1 MNNYDRMHRGEPKP
15 RLPENKARKVVNKRR
30 KRALRIVESVLS
42 VAFLFI
48 LLILFD
54 VFGTDAANALY
65 GVFGVAAIPYSMV
78 GILVCILLFF
88 GAKPKRLKPSTVV
101 YIIFLS
107 VILVCFLQTIT
118 TGSVYNSL
126 EEISYSAYLK
136 GCFNTGRNNAGGYL
150 YGIIAYPFLQMGA
163 ITSTCILA
171 VLFFGVLLFAFR
183 SFFFIEKN
191 EVENVEEAGLYVED
205 ILEKTKS
212 KKNKGVDINLSF
224 PNDTIPDPEEEEI
237 EEAEI
242 NYADSSLNSATGAIR
257 RMLEAETD
265 EKNRAR
271 MASDVLFMSDEAF
284 KSFKQPDPIPEDL
297 PVKTGERAPTQP
309 AFGDSFDVKEVTVNN
324 FAARLREG
332 KLDGQA
338 ASDILFGEDATLGR
352 VNKPI
357 SGDRRSLAEDILF
370 GEEVKTSYA
379 SPRYTVPLSAS
390 DSAVSSAK
398 RDDSSKGFEMG
409 GREIEFPPYMGT
421 GYSPSSPSN
430 NIGATPINT
439 DSSNT
444 LPNNEVP
451 NNSTPSRDFSIPA
464 SPIYDARAVSSKQ
477 DYTPRVEPSINANS
491 GSDRRYEGPVENKRG
506 GFAYSRPND
515 YTNQPTEENTSNMPD
530 ESSRVIGNSKLY
542 EHQISTSENQYFSA
556 SLEQTD
562 YSSHSAENQGQANT
576 TNPMENSASANDASS
591 STYDRTAR
599 SSSPDEN
606 ITPENAYAY
615 EPEINDEM
623 EEYKPR
629 QMFRPDDIDEKPE
642 NDNQIPQPQ
651 TGFVAR
657 KVEPIIEEEPVVPEK
672 KEAEKPQQNP
682 TLNKKPSWQKVKK
695 PLRPYA
701 FPPLSLLKDYM
712 PPIDT
717 IDYEDFYNR
726 IEQAFASYDLK
737 CRVIGHTKGATYTQ
751 YALKFADGVV
761 FRKVASLEND
771 IKRKL
776 CVDKAISIVNSVKGM
791 DAIGLETVN
800 STRERVGLKQY
811 ITHSVFKKDKKLYFM
826 LGVNVYKE
834 SYFCNI
840 LEAPHLLIAG
850 TTGSGKSICINTII
864 CSIIYNYSPDYVKFV
879 LVDPKS
885 VELSAFAEIPHNLLG
900 CPVITADDCIKAL
913 EAVIEEMERRYALM
927 NLAQCKQLTTY
938 NDYLKANGQQP
949 LPYIV
954 VIIDELADLMLSS
967 KKNAPELEKRIS
979 KLTAKSRAAGIHLII
994 ATQRPSIDVLT
1005 GVIKNNIP
1013 TRIAFTMG
1021 DAVGSKV
1028 VLDRGG
1034 AEKLYGKGDMLFSS
1048 PDYPDFVRLQAP
1060 FLDESEVTEI
1070 TDYVKAN
1077 NDCDFDE
1084 DLRAKIF
1091 ESNDQTDPL
1100 YESDYVAGSDNSQ
1113 QDTLFSKAVRF
1124 AVSQGVISI
1133 SKIQR
1138 QYRIGFTRAAY
1149 IFDEMVKR
1157 GIVDEAVPGSSKP
1170 RAVLIGEA
1178 DLPSVLGDLDEQD

>member
-15 RLPENKARKVVNKRR
+15 RLPENRAKKEVNKRR
-30 KRALRIVESVLS
+30 KRALRIVESVIA
-42 VAFLFI
+42 VALFVI
-48 LLILFD
+48 LLLLFD
-54 VFGTDAANALY
+54 VFGKESANALY
-65 GVFGVAAIPYSMV
+65 GVFGVASIPYAIV
-78 GILVCILLFF
+78 GILVCVLLFF
-88 GAKPKRLKPSTVV
+88 GAKPKKLKPSTVV
-101 YIIFLS
+101 YIVLLS
-107 VILVCFLQTIT
+107 IILICFLQTIT
-118 TGSVYNSL
+118 TGRVYNSL
-126 EEISYSAYLK
+126 ENPSYSAYLQ

-150 YGIIAYPFLQMGA
+150 YGIIAYPFLQMGS

-171 VLFFGVLLFAFR
+171 VLFFAILLFAFR
-183 SFFFIEKN
+183 SFFFIEKR
-191 EVENVEEAGLYVED
+191 EVERYEEAGLYVED
-205 ILEKTKS
+205 ILEKS
-212 KKNKGVDINLSF
+212 KPKKKKVADINLAF
-224 PNDTIPDPEEEEI
+224 PNDTIPDPEEEEV

-242 NYADSSLNSATGAIR
+242 KYADSSLNPTTSAIR
-257 RMLEAETD
+257 AMLEAEPD

-271 MASDVLFMSDEAF
+271 MASDVLFMSEEDF
-284 KSFKQPDPIPEDL
+284 KSLKKPEQVPDDL

-309 AFGDSFDVKEVTVNN
+309 SFGDSYNEGDHFESDFRTG
-324 FAARLREG
+324 RLT
-332 KLDGQA
+332 KNQA
-338 ASDILFGEDATLGR
+338 TNILFGDP
-352 VNKPI
+352 KPKAVEEAPKN
-357 SGDRRSLAEDILF
+357 DDKRSLAEDILF
-370 GEEVKTSYA
+370 GEDVKPSYPTS
-379 SPRYTVPLSAS
+379 
-390 DSAVSSAK
+390 
-398 RDDSSKGFEMG
+398 
-409 GREIEFPPYMGT
+409 
-421 GYSPSSPSN
+421 GYSSSSYTPPSMDSGLNTYPRREEPKYSERRE
-430 NIGATPINT
+430 TPVNRAVEE
-439 DSSNT
+439 
-444 LPNNEVP
+444 PAK
-451 NNSTPSRDFSIPA
+451 IPA
-464 SPIYDARAVSSKQ
+464 SPRVENTPTASEERGSYNEYNSGYNPPIQEESR
-477 DYTPRVEPSINANS
+477 YTPPKQEEVTYREEQPKYHPSTPVQEEYREP
-491 GSDRRYEGPVENKRG
+491 
-506 GFAYSRPND
+506 
-515 YTNQPTEENTSNMPD
+515 TNQSVPEYNT
-530 ESSRVIGNSKLY
+530 
-542 EHQISTSENQYFSA
+542 
-556 SLEQTD
+556 
-562 YSSHSAENQGQANT
+562 
-576 TNPMENSASANDASS
+576 
-591 STYDRTAR
+591 R

-606 ITPENAYAY
+606 ITPENAHAY

-629 QMFRPDDIDEKPE
+629 QMFRPDDMDESGE
-642 NDNQIPQPQ
+642 GNSTPQPQ

-657 KVEPIIEEEPVVPEK
+657 KIEEPIVEEEPIIPERKEPEK
-672 KEAEKPQQNP
+672 TPVNP
-682 TLNKKPSWQKVKK
+682 NLNKKPSWQTVKK
-695 PLRPYA
+695 PIRPYS

-717 IDYEDFYNR
+717 IDYEDFYTR

-927 NLAQCKQLTTY
+927 NLAQCKQLNTY

-1084 DLRAKIF
+1084 DMRAKIF

-1100 YESDYVAGSDNSQ
+1100 YESDYVPQEGGSQ
-1113 QDTLFSKAVRF
+1113 QDTLFGKAVRF

-1157 GIVDEAVPGSSKP
+1157 GIVDEASPGSSKP

>member
-1 MNNYDRMHRGEPKP
+1 MNNYDRMHRGESKP
-15 RLPENKARKVVNKRR
+15 RLPENRAKKSVNKRR
-30 KRALRIVESVLS
+30 RRALRIVESVL
-42 VAFLFI
+42 VLAFLAI

-54 VFGTDAANALY
+54 VFGKGVANAVY
-65 GVFGVAAIPYSMV
+65 GVLGVASIPYSIV
-78 GILVCILLFF
+78 GILVCVLLFF
-88 GAKPKRLKPSTVV
+88 GAKPKKLRSSTVV
-101 YIIFLS
+101 YIVLLS
-107 VILVCFLQTIT
+107 IILVCFLQTIT
-118 TGSVYNSL
+118 TNSVYNSL
-126 EEISYSAYLK
+126 EEASYSDYLK
-136 GCFNTGRNNAGGYL
+136 GCFNSGRNNAGGYL
-150 YGIIAYPFLQMGA
+150 YGIIAYPFLKMGA

-183 SFFFIEKN
+183 SFFFIEKA
-191 EVENVEEAGLYVED
+191 EIENVEEAGLYVED
-205 ILEKTKS
+205 ILEKSKG
-212 KKNKGVDINLSF
+212 KKNKEMDINLAF
-224 PNDTIPDPEEEEI
+224 PNDSVADPEEEEV
-237 EEAEI
+237 EEVEI
-242 NYADSSLNSATGAIR
+242 NYADSDINPTSSAIR
-257 RMLEAETD
+257 RMIDAEPD
-265 EKNRAR
+265 QNNKAR
-271 MASDVLFMSDEAF
+271 IASDVLFMSDEDF
-284 KSFKQPDPIPEDL
+284 KALKKTEKAPEDL

-309 AFGDSFDVKEVTVNN
+309 SFGDSYSSTGEVGGFVSQYR
-324 FAARLREG
+324 AG
-332 KLDGQA
+332 KFGKSYDA
-338 ASDILFGEDATLGR
+338 TDILFGEDFKVPATE
-352 VNKPI
+352 KPKD
-357 SGDRRSLAEDILF
+357 GDKRSIAEGILF
-370 GEEVKTSYA
+370 GEESRESRTSA
-379 SPRYTVPLSAS
+379 ENRSGSFGSNDT
-390 DSAVSSAK
+390 
-398 RDDSSKGFEMG
+398 
-409 GREIEFPPYMGT
+409 PPYMGT
-421 GYSPSSPSN
+421 GYSPVT
-430 NIGATPINT
+430 G
-439 DSSNT
+439 T
-444 LPNNEVP
+444 LPFGVRGSRTPEESSSRVDNLVKSEDNPSVNSEKP
-451 NNSTPSRDFSIPA
+451 NYYEEKVEKPA
-464 SPIYDARAVSSKQ
+464 NIEDNAVKDHVESS
-477 DYTPRVEPSINANS
+477 YTGS
-491 GSDRRYEGPVENKRG
+491 GSD
-506 GFAYSRPND
+506 YSD
-515 YTNQPTEENTSNMPD
+515 
-530 ESSRVIGNSKLY
+530 SRV
-542 EHQISTSENQYFSA
+542 
-556 SLEQTD
+556 D
-562 YSSHSAENQGQANT
+562 YSNVSDSSAKESEVQESLG
-576 TNPMENSASANDASS
+576 SS
-591 STYDRTAR
+591 SYE
-599 SSSPDEN
+599 EN
-606 ITPENAYAY
+606 ITPEQAHLY

-629 QMFRPDDIDEKPE
+629 QMFRPDDMDAQNDGE
-642 NDNQIPQPQ
+642 NVVPQPQ

-657 KVEPIIEEEPVVPEK
+657 KIEEPVIEEIPKPSERREV
-672 KEAEKPQQNP
+672 EKPQQNP
-682 TLNKKPSWQKVKK
+682 TLNKKPSWQNVKK
-695 PLRPYA
+695 PIRPYA

-811 ITHSVFKKDKKLYFM
+811 ITNSVFKKDKKLYFM

-885 VELSAFAEIPHNLLG
+885 VELTAFAEIPHNLLG

-927 NLAQCKQLTTY
+927 NLAQCKQLNTY
-938 NDYLKANGQQP
+938 NDYLKANGQQT

-1034 AEKLYGKGDMLFSS
+1034 AEKLYGKGDMLYSS

-1100 YESDYVAGSDNSQ
+1100 YESDYVPSGDASH
-1113 QDTLFSKAVRF
+1113 QDTLFAKAVRF

-1170 RAVLIGEA
+1170 RAVLIGEG